1 MRRFFCA
8 LSVSLLQALGVL
20 LWGLTW
26 GAILAVLTV
35 LVLTGLYKDPCDADG
50 VAVHSP
56 VCDALI
62 GQRR

>member
-1 MRRFFCA
+1 MK
-8 LSVSLLQALGVL
+8 ALGVL

-35 LVLTGLYKDPCDADG
+35 LVLPGLYKHPCDADG

-56 VCDALI
+56 ACDALI
-62 GQRR
+62 GGPR